1 MLNGPD
7 DGDGLALSLF
17 DANAYFGMRDQTVGF
32 EDFGD
37 LLFGLDFRQSGNMQA
52 NRHERDTDR
61 AGLADAD
68 FTAKL
73 FYIEDFEVQQI
84 AIAND
89 VIVLHRARGR
99 RQRAYAVVDLLW
111 RLKNGLLS
119 AAGWGQDQ

>member
-1 MLNGPD
+1 
-7 DGDGLALSLF
+7 
-17 DANAYFGMRDQTVGF
+17 MRDQTVGF

-37 LLFGLDFRQSGNMQA
+37 LLFGLDFVSPATCKRTARAGY
-52 NRHERDTDR
+52 DR

-89 VIVLHRARGR
+89 VSCCTARADADNERMRSLTCCGVSR
-99 RQRAYAVVDLLW
+99 TAC
-111 RLKNGLLS
+111 
-119 AAGWGQDQ
+119 